1 VEVSIYV
8 QKQKMTGAIM
18 AGDSG
23 RTIRRISG
31 PVASIGALAFSAF
44 LVHSTPA
51 SSQAVGGVVVDL
63 SVLNGDAAP
72 ASVSPL
78 GAATAG
84 GLRVPPAG
92 AVRSRLYVAPKSAP
106 KTRMSAK
113 PAAQPAPK
121 PMPKPAVQAVATPA
135 PKPKPKPMAAPAA
148 TQAPKQLAQP
158 APKPAAPAPAKA
170 APAPPPMPATAKAPP
185 PPPAPAPVKAPPP
198 MPKAAEA
205 PPAPAP
211 APTQQA
217 AAPANIDLK
226 PGQALRI
233 VFEESA
239 TKLPAEVE
247 ANLGQLAATIRDSKD
262 YRVQLM
268 AYAGAK
274 DLSTSKARRIS
285 LSRALA
291 VRSFLIDK
299 GVRSTQIDVRALG
312 SKTAEKPTNRV
323 DVNLAQR

>member
-1 VEVSIYV
+1 
-8 QKQKMTGAIM
+8 M

-23 RTIRRISG
+23 RKVRRISV

-44 LVHSTPA
+44 LINAAPA
-51 SSQAVGGVVVDL
+51 ASQAVSGVVVDL

-78 GAATAG
+78 GAPGAG
-84 GLRVPPAG
+84 GLQVPPTG
-92 AVRSRLYVAPKSAP
+92 AVRSRLYVAPKSKP
-106 KTRMSAK
+106 KARVSAKPALTKPTMKK

-121 PMPKPAVQAVATPA
+121 PMPKPPVQTAAA
-135 PKPKPKPMAAPAA
+135 PKPMAAPKAPAA
-148 TQAPKQLAQP
+148 PAAPAPQAPKQLAQP
-158 APKPAAPAPAKA
+158 APKPAAPAPAKT

-185 PPPAPAPVKAPPP
+185 APPPAPAKAPPP

-217 AAPANIDLK
+217 AAPASIDLK

-239 TKLPAEVE
+239 TKLPTTAE

>member
-1 VEVSIYV
+1 
-8 QKQKMTGAIM
+8 M

-23 RTIRRISG
+23 KKVRRISV

-44 LVHSTPA
+44 LINAAPA
-51 SSQAVGGVVVDL
+51 SSQAVSGVVVDL

-72 ASVSPL
+72 ASVSPM
-78 GAATAG
+78 GAPTAG
-84 GLRVPPAG
+84 GLQVPPTG
-92 AVRSRLYVAPKSAP
+92 AVRSRLYVSPKSAP
-106 KTRMSAK
+106 KARVSAQPALTKPTMAKPTLAK

-121 PMPKPAVQAVATPA
+121 PMPKPPVQTAAA
-135 PKPKPKPMAAPAA
+135 PKPAPKPMAAPAA
-148 TQAPKQLAQP
+148 PAVPAAPAATEAPKQLTQA
-158 APKPAAPAPAKA
+158 APKPA

-185 PPPAPAPVKAPPP
+185 APPPAPVKAPPP

-217 AAPANIDLK
+217 AAPAAIDLK

-239 TKLPAEVE
+239 TKLPADAE

>member
-1 VEVSIYV
+1 
-8 QKQKMTGAIM
+8 
-18 AGDSG
+18 
-23 RTIRRISG
+23 
-31 PVASIGALAFSAF
+31 
-44 LVHSTPA
+44 
-51 SSQAVGGVVVDL
+51 
-63 SVLNGDAAP
+63 
-72 ASVSPL
+72 
-78 GAATAG
+78 
-84 GLRVPPAG
+84 
-92 AVRSRLYVAPKSAP
+92 
-106 KTRMSAK
+106 
-113 PAAQPAPK
+113 
-121 PMPKPAVQAVATPA
+121 
-135 PKPKPKPMAAPAA
+135 
-148 TQAPKQLAQP
+148 
-158 APKPAAPAPAKA
+158 
-170 APAPPPMPATAKAPP
+170 
-185 PPPAPAPVKAPPP
+185 

-239 TKLPAEVE
+239 TKLPAEAE